1 MTMARAWQLTS
12 YPADMPGPEHLA
24 LVDIALPAPG
34 EGEVHVRNDW
44 LSVDPYMRGRMR
56 PGKSYVPP
64 YEIGEPMEGTA
75 VGTVV
80 ASRAD
85 GLKPGDKVLHNLGW
99 RDEAVGPAATFEK
112 LPELGVP
119 DQSWLG
125 LMFVT
130 GATAYFGLLH
140 AAGAKAGDVLFVS
153 AAAGGVGS
161 AVVQIARIK
170 GMTVIGSAGGP
181 EKCAFVKELGADA
194 VIDYKVPGT
203 MEEKLRAVAPGGID
217 VYFDNVGGDHL
228 DAAIECAN
236 YGGRFALC
244 GGISGYN
251 TDNPPPLRNPMQIVK
266 SGLMLRGYLLY
277 EYMEQIGHFRTEMAG
292 WINDGSVRSVDTV
305 YDGLER
311 MPEAFFGL
319 FSGMNKGK
327 MVVRV

>member
-1 MTMARAWQLTS
+1 MIARAWQLTS
-12 YPADMPGPEHLA
+12 YPAEMPGPEHLA
-24 LVDIALPAPG
+24 LVDIALPALG
-34 EGEVHVRNDW
+34 AVDLHVHNDW

-64 YEIGEPMEGTA
+64 FEIGEPMEGTA

-80 ASRAD
+80 ESRAD
-85 GLKPGDKVLHNLGW
+85 GLKPGDKVLHSLGW
-99 RDEAVGPAATFEK
+99 RDEAVGPAAAFEK
-112 LPELGVP
+112 LPDLPVP
-119 DQSWLG
+119 DESWLG

-140 AAGAKAGDVLFVS
+140 AAAAKAGDVVFVS

-161 AVVQIARIK
+161 AVAQIAKIK

-181 EKCAFVKELGADA
+181 EKCAFLKEIGVDT
-194 VIDYKVPGT
+194 VIDYKAPGS
-203 MEEKLRAVAPGGID
+203 MEEKLRAAAPAGID

-236 YGGRFALC
+236 YGARFALC
-244 GGISGYN
+244 GGIAGYN
-251 TDNPPPLRNPMQIVK
+251 TENPPPLRNPMQIVK

-277 EYMEQIGHFRTEMAG
+277 EYMDQIGAFRTEMAG
-292 WINDGSVRSVDTV
+292 WIADGSIRSVDTIFE
-305 YDGLER
+305 GLES

-319 FSGMNKGK
+319 FSGRNIGK